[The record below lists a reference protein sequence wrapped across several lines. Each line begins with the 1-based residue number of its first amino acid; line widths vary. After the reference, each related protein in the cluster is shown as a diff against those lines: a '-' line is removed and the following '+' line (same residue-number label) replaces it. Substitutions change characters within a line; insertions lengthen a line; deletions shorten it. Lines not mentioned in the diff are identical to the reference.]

1 MPCGHS
7 YYIEVSLDKQPFM
20 EYIMTMEREQTDP
33 LSLTFITLV
42 TVAIA
47 ALLVVGVTFIA
58 TFTVLLLELQQ
69 LNM

>member
-1 MPCGHS
+1 
-7 YYIEVSLDKQPFM
+7 M